1 MCVPLLST
9 HRGHFPPPPHTS
21 WDWAE
26 SPGRFHVLPPCLLFV
41 LCLLLLSYFSIISSG
56 LPISLLIEKRF
67 PKFTLQNSFLLISAW
82 VFQFYIH
89 FNWQIFRL
97 HFKKKKK
104 KHCQPIHP
112 SHVSCCLRF
121 FLYFSP
127 PFCLPIEMNVADQ
140 QIQKIFLD
148 FNLVLLW
155 GKNKLSS
162 FQSKLYIMIEMLV
175 DYKFI
180 NSLAT

>member
-1 MCVPLLST
+1 MCVSPSYQLIEDTS
-9 HRGHFPPPPHTS
+9 PPPHTS

-97 HFKKKKK
+97 HLKKKK

>member
-1 MCVPLLST
+1 MCVSPSYQLIEDTS
-9 HRGHFPPPPHTS
+9 PPPHTS

-104 KHCQPIHP
+104 ALSTHP
-112 SHVSCCLRF
+112 PLPCILLPSFFSLLLSSILSANWDECSWPTDTKDFLRF
-121 FLYFSP
+121 
-127 PFCLPIEMNVADQ
+127 
-140 QIQKIFLD
+140 
-148 FNLVLLW
+148 
-155 GKNKLSS
+155 
-162 FQSKLYIMIEMLV
+162 
-175 DYKFI
+175 
-180 NSLAT
+180 